1 MDTFLAILGA
11 FFALAMMIL
20 VTAEIPSVPNADE
33 AMQLLES
40 N

>member
-1 MDTFLAILGA
+1 MDTYVAILGA

-20 VTAEIPSVPNADE
+20 VTAEIPPAPTASE